1 MKKNL
6 LTSRSYYKPFE
17 FGWAYEAYK
26 EQSKMHWIPDEV
38 PLGEDVKDWNKKL
51 TEQEKNLLTQ
61 LFRFFTQGD
70 VDVAQGYLHKYIP
83 IFGHKPEL
91 AMMLST
97 FASMEAIHVDA
108 YALLLDTIGMPET
121 EYKAFSKYEAMKAKH
136 DYLDSIKIYEI
147 NSSYYTSDK
156 FQDKLRDR
164 TIAKSLAVYSAFT
177 EGLQLFSSFA
187 MLLAFPRQNKMKGMG
202 QIVSW
207 SVRDESLHVKYM
219 IQLFR
224 EFIKENK
231 EIWTDD
237 FKAELYQICRDMVE
251 LEDNF
256 IDLSFE
262 MGNIEGLTKEDT
274 KLFVRHI
281 ADRRLLQLG
290 LKANY
295 KVKDN
300 PLPWFDD
307 MIGGVEHANFFEARP
322 TAYSKG
328 SVSGSFL

>member
-1 MKKNL
+1 
-6 LTSRSYYKPFE
+6 
-17 FGWAYEAYK
+17 
-26 EQSKMHWIPDEV
+26 
-38 PLGEDVKDWNKKL
+38 
-51 TEQEKNLLTQ
+51 
-61 LFRFFTQGD
+61 
-70 VDVAQGYLHKYIP
+70 
-83 IFGHKPEL
+83 
-91 AMMLST
+91 
-97 FASMEAIHVDA
+97 
-108 YALLLDTIGMPET
+108 
-121 EYKAFSKYEAMKAKH
+121 
-136 DYLDSIKIYEI
+136 
-147 NSSYYTSDK
+147 
-156 FQDKLRDR
+156 
-164 TIAKSLAVYSAFT
+164 
-177 EGLQLFSSFA
+177 
-187 MLLAFPRQNKMKGMG
+187 
-202 QIVSW
+202 
-207 SVRDESLHVKYM
+207 M

-322 TAYSKG
+322 TSYAKG
-328 SVSGSFL
+328 GISGGFF

>member
-1 MKKNL
+1 MGL
-6 LTSRSYYKPFE
+6 LEKRSYYKPFQYD
-17 FGWAYEAYK
+17 WAYAAYK

-38 PLGEDVKDWNKKL
+38 PLAEDVKDWNKKL

-61 LFRFFTQGD
+61 LFRFFTQSD
-70 VDVAQGYLHKYIP
+70 TDVAGAYLHKYIP

-97 FASMEAIHVDA
+97 FASFEAIHQDS
-108 YALLLDTIGMPET
+108 YSLLLDTIGMPET

-136 DYLDSIKIYEI
+136 DYLETTNIEDAKG
-147 NSSYYTSDK
+147 
-156 FQDKLRDR
+156 
-164 TIAKSLAVYSAFT
+164 IAKSLAVYSAFT

-202 QIVSW
+202 QIITF
-207 SVRDESLHVKYM
+207 SVRDESVHVKHM
-219 IQLFR
+219 IKLFR
-224 EFIKENK
+224 TFIKENK

-307 MIGGVEHANFFEARP
+307 MIGGVEHANFFEARA
-322 TAYSKG
+322 TGYSKG

>member
-1 MKKNL
+1 
-6 LTSRSYYKPFE
+6 
-17 FGWAYEAYK
+17 
-26 EQSKMHWIPDEV
+26 
-38 PLGEDVKDWNKKL
+38 
-51 TEQEKNLLTQ
+51 
-61 LFRFFTQGD
+61 
-70 VDVAQGYLHKYIP
+70 
-83 IFGHKPEL
+83 
-91 AMMLST
+91 
-97 FASMEAIHVDA
+97 
-108 YALLLDTIGMPET
+108 
-121 EYKAFSKYEAMKAKH
+121 
-136 DYLDSIKIYEI
+136 
-147 NSSYYTSDK
+147 
-156 FQDKLRDR
+156 
-164 TIAKSLAVYSAFT
+164 
-177 EGLQLFSSFA
+177 
-187 MLLAFPRQNKMKGMG
+187 MLLSFPRANKMKGMG

-231 EIWTDD
+231 EIWTDE

-328 SVSGSFL
+328 GVSGSFL